1 MALSPSETSDLLRQL
16 EHRPNKKLGQNF
28 LIDGNLVEKSIS
40 MASLPTNYP
49 VLEIGPGLGTLTSHL
64 LNLGHQVYAVE
75 IDRRLEA
82 HLRERLNS
90 FIESGQFNLVQADA
104 VKQPIGNLP
113 DDIEEYAVVAN
124 LPYAISSAWMEGL
137 LGSGKLPT
145 SMVMMLQKEATERM
159 LACPGTK
166 AYNALAIFLQ
176 AAYQQTGYHPV
187 PGQCF
192 YPAPAVASALLKMEK
207 KTTPYLFA
215 KETRSLIRR
224 IFTQRRKQIGSILK
238 KEEQDIQ
245 QVMNSWLEE
254 NNICSTTRPEKI
266 SVDQWIKLGKQ
277 FPYTN

>member
-1 MALSPSETSDLLRQL
+1 M
-16 EHRPNKKLGQNF
+16 
-28 LIDGNLVEKSIS
+28 
-40 MASLPTNYP
+40 
-49 VLEIGPGLGTLTSHL
+49 
-64 LNLGHQVYAVE
+64 
-75 IDRRLEA
+75 EA

-90 FIESGQFNLVQADA
+90 FIESGQFNLVRADA

-159 LACPGTK
+159 LASLGTK

-176 AAYQQTGYHPV
+176 SAYQQTGYHPV

-224 IFTQRRKQIGSILK
+224 IFTQRRKQIGSLLK
-238 KEEQDIQ
+238 KEEQEIQ
-245 QVMNSWLEE
+245 QIMTSWLEE

-266 SVDQWIKLGKQ
+266 SVDQWTKLGKLL
-277 FPYTN
+277 PSTN

>member
-1 MALSPSETSDLLRQL
+1 MALSPSKTSDLLRQL

-40 MASLPTNYP
+40 MASLPQNYP

-64 LNLGHQVYAVE
+64 LNLGHPVYAVE

-82 HLRERLNS
+82 HLRHRLVN
-90 FIESGQFNLVQADA
+90 FIESGQLNLVRADA

-113 DDIEEYAVVAN
+113 DDISGYAVVAN

-159 LACPGTK
+159 LASPGTK

-176 AAYQQTGYHPV
+176 SAYQQAGYHPV

-207 KTTPYLFA
+207 KTDPYLFA
-215 KETRSLIRR
+215 KETRLLIRG
-224 IFTQRRKQIGSILK
+224 IFTQRRKQIGSLLK
-238 KEEQDIQ
+238 KEEQEIQ
-245 QVMNSWLEE
+245 QVMTSWLEE
-254 NNICSTTRPEKI
+254 NNICSTIRPEKI

-277 FPYTN
+277 FPSAN

>member
-1 MALSPSETSDLLRQL
+1 MALSPSKTSELLRQL

-64 LNLGHQVYAVE
+64 LNLGHTLYAVE

-90 FIESGQFNLVQADA
+90 FIESGQFNLVRADA

-113 DDIEEYAVVAN
+113 DDITEYSVVAN
-124 LPYAISSAWMEGL
+124 LPYAISSAWLEAL
-137 LGSGKLPT
+137 LGSEKLPT

-159 LACPGTK
+159 LAPPGTK

-176 AAYQQTGYHPV
+176 ASYQQRGYHSV

-207 KTTPYLFA
+207 KTEPYLFA

-224 IFTQRRKQIGSILK
+224 IFTQRRKQIGSLLK
-238 KEEQDIQ
+238 KEEQEIQ
-245 QVMNSWLEE
+245 QIMTSWLEE

-266 SVDQWIKLGKQ
+266 SVDQWIKLGGK
-277 FPYTN
+277 FPSSN

>member
-49 VLEIGPGLGTLTSHL
+49 VLEIGPGLGTLTNHL
-64 LNLGHQVYAVE
+64 LNLGHPVYAVE

-90 FIESGQFNLVQADA
+90 FIESGQFDLVRADA
-104 VKQPIGNLP
+104 VKQPLGNLP
-113 DDIEEYAVVAN
+113 DDVTEYAVVAN
-124 LPYAISSAWMEGL
+124 LPYAISSAWMESL

-159 LACPGTK
+159 LASPGTK

-176 AAYQQTGYHPV
+176 ACFQSGGTHTV

-192 YPAPAVASALLKMEK
+192 HPAPAVDSVLLRLDKL
-207 KTTPYLFA
+207 PQPFVFP
-215 KETRSLIRR
+215 RSVRLLIRR
-224 IFTQRRKQIGSILK
+224 IFTQRRKQLGSLIK
-238 KEEQDIQ
+238 KEPKDLSD
-245 QVMNSWLEE
+245 VLLAWLER
-254 NNICSTTRPEKI
+254 NAICPTIRPEKI
-266 SVDQWIKLGKQ
+266 TVFQWIDLGKS
-277 FPYTN
+277 FPWQK